1 MRSAICSY
9 APHPRCSESEGRG
22 GQDHHHH
29 QPRRRAGA
37 GRAACAAG
45 RPRSPGQR
53 DHGQRRRQAR
63 PRAHG
68 VPRAR
73 RAGRAAGDP
82 RALGEGR
89 IRPRA
94 GEPRPRGRGSR
105 AGRAAVARDAAQVR
119 ARAGG
124 CGLRLHPDR
133 LSALAQPAHGQRAH
147 RRAARPDP
155 DAMRVLRARG
165 PVRSGRHDKARALEP
180 EPGPRDRGAAAHH
193 VRPAQYA
200 FAAGLTRARRALRR
214 QSLPHASAAQCAPC
228 RGAEPWRAG
237 RSLGCRLQGR
247 ASLCRAR
254 WRSLGTRGGPLMKM
268 KGLGRG
274 LDALLGGEEA
284 RPHDALLTLP
294 VARIR
299 PGRYQP
305 RTKMD
310 QQALAELAASIRSQ
324 GLMQPLLVRPVD
336 RDRYE
341 LIAGERRWR
350 AAQMAGLEEVPTLVR
365 EVPDDA
371 ALAMSLIE
379 NIQRE
384 NLNPM
389 EEAAGI
395 QRLVDEFKMTHE
407 QAADAVGRSRS
418 ATTNLLRLLK
428 LARPVQEMLME
439 GALEMGHARAL
450 LALDAARQIEA
461 GKRVAAKGLSVRET
475 EALVQTMLRGP
486 GVRRKRAD
494 RDLARLEEEIA
505 ERLGTTVEIRTGK
518 KGTGKLVLH
527 YSSLDHLDE
536 LVKKL
541 R

>member
-1 MRSAICSY
+1 M
-9 APHPRCSESEGRG
+9 
-22 GQDHHHH
+22 
-29 QPRRRAGA
+29 
-37 GRAACAAG
+37 
-45 RPRSPGQR
+45 
-53 DHGQRRRQAR
+53 
-63 PRAHG
+63 
-68 VPRAR
+68 
-73 RAGRAAGDP
+73 
-82 RALGEGR
+82 
-89 IRPRA
+89 
-94 GEPRPRGRGSR
+94 
-105 AGRAAVARDAAQVR
+105 
-119 ARAGG
+119 
-124 CGLRLHPDR
+124 
-133 LSALAQPAHGQRAH
+133 
-147 RRAARPDP
+147 
-155 DAMRVLRARG
+155 
-165 PVRSGRHDKARALEP
+165 KA
-180 EPGPRDRGAAAHH
+180 
-193 VRPAQYA
+193 
-200 FAAGLTRARRALRR
+200 
-214 QSLPHASAAQCAPC
+214 
-228 RGAEPWRAG
+228 
-237 RSLGCRLQGR
+237 
-247 ASLCRAR
+247 
-254 WRSLGTRGGPLMKM
+254 

-274 LDALLGGEEA
+274 LDALLGSVTEA
-284 RPHDALLTLP
+284 GPRDALLTLP

-350 AAQMAGLEEVPTLVR
+350 AAQMAGLDEVPALVR
-365 EVPDDA
+365 EVADDA

-395 QRLVDEFKMTHE
+395 QRLVDEFSMTHE

-450 LALDAARQIEA
+450 LALDGARQIEA

-475 EALVQTMLRGP
+475 EALVNALLQGP
-486 GVRRKRAD
+486 AVQRKRVD
-494 RDLARLEEEIA
+494 RDLARLEEEIS
-505 ERLGTTVEIRTGK
+505 ERLGTTVEIRAGK
-518 KGTGKLVLH
+518 KGSGKLVVH
-527 YSSLDHLDE
+527 YSSLDHLDG

>member
-1 MRSAICSY
+1 M
-9 APHPRCSESEGRG
+9 
-22 GQDHHHH
+22 
-29 QPRRRAGA
+29 
-37 GRAACAAG
+37 
-45 RPRSPGQR
+45 
-53 DHGQRRRQAR
+53 
-63 PRAHG
+63 
-68 VPRAR
+68 
-73 RAGRAAGDP
+73 
-82 RALGEGR
+82 
-89 IRPRA
+89 
-94 GEPRPRGRGSR
+94 
-105 AGRAAVARDAAQVR
+105 
-119 ARAGG
+119 
-124 CGLRLHPDR
+124 
-133 LSALAQPAHGQRAH
+133 
-147 RRAARPDP
+147 
-155 DAMRVLRARG
+155 
-165 PVRSGRHDKARALEP
+165 KA
-180 EPGPRDRGAAAHH
+180 
-193 VRPAQYA
+193 
-200 FAAGLTRARRALRR
+200 
-214 QSLPHASAAQCAPC
+214 
-228 RGAEPWRAG
+228 
-237 RSLGCRLQGR
+237 
-247 ASLCRAR
+247 
-254 WRSLGTRGGPLMKM
+254 

-274 LDALLGGEEA
+274 LDALLGGATEA
-284 RPHDALLTLP
+284 EAPREALLTLP
-294 VARIR
+294 IARIR

-350 AAQMAGLEEVPTLVR
+350 AAQMAGLDEVPALVR
-365 EVPDDA
+365 EVADDA

-450 LALDAARQIEA
+450 LALDGVRQIEA
-461 GKRVAAKGLSVRET
+461 GKRVAAKGLSVRQT
-475 EALVQTMLRGP
+475 EALVQALLRGP
-486 GVRRKRAD
+486 AARRRRVD
-494 RDLARLEEEIA
+494 RDLARLEEEISGG
-505 ERLGTTVEIRTGK
+505 LGTTVEIRAGK
-518 KGTGKLVLH
+518 KGSGKLVVH
-527 YSSLDHLDE
+527 YSSLEHLDE